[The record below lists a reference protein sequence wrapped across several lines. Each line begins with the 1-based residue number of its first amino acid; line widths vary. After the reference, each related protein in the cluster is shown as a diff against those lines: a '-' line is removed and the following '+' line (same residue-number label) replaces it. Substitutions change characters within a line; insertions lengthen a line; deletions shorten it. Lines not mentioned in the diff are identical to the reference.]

1 MCERRR
7 TEPIIF
13 LETLK
18 NIKKNGETFRKD
30 NQESS
35 NTEPM
40 VKEKTAGKPVSNPKE
55 NTNTSSK
62 LNDYVFTI
70 FHNSIKYSRR
80 FFKRIFYIIYRV
92 FAVGIVS
99 FIRSFVSGM
108 GLFEHLDIQLHGVPQ
123 SLLSCKEYW
132 YLAFILFLVHQ
143 EEFNIEIFKYP
154 KD

>member
-1 MCERRR
+1 MCERIR
-7 TEPIIF
+7 TEHF
-13 LETLK
+13 LRDFEKYKNEGETL
-18 NIKKNGETFRKD
+18 RKE

-55 NTNTSSK
+55 NTDTSSK

-80 FFKRIFYIIYRV
+80 SFKRIFYIIHGV
-92 FAVGIVS
+92 LVVGIVL
-99 FIRSFVSGM
+99 FIRSFASGM
-108 GLFEHLDIQLHGVPQ
+108 GLYGHLDIQLHGVPQ
-123 SLLSCKEYW
+123 SLLGYKEYW
-132 YLAFILFLVHQ
+132 YLSFILFLVHQ